1 MSSDRQ
7 KSGKTR
13 AQQVRENRQQGAAR
27 TSSTG
32 RKPSGQTTATRR
44 PPVVVGSSYNTAVRR
59 QPAKTQPR
67 RKVIYRVGANGVE
80 TRLPAIPIVKF
91 SWRWISG
98 LLAIVLLVS
107 VLVLGTS
114 DAFKVGNI
122 EAAGLQRVTLSDLQS
137 VVMANTGSIFTLN
150 REKVLDAVSAA
161 FPELKNIDMEVSLP
175 NSIKILAQERQ
186 PILAWK
192 TGKDVIWVD
201 AEGVV
206 MPVRGDAGSIL
217 TVKAFGTPPVMVPAS
232 STDSDEEPAEE
243 TATDEPAA
251 AAAGPAYFH
260 PQILSAAIQLSAV
273 MPKGATLVYDPA
285 AGMGW
290 RDPGGWRVY
299 FGNDLSNIEFKKVE
313 YQTIMDELTKRGIK
327 PTMVSIENEDAPY
340 FRID

>member
-13 AQQVRENRQQGAAR
+13 AQQIRENRKQSVPR
-27 TSSTG
+27 SSSTG
-32 RKPSGQTTATRR
+32 RKPASQSTATRR
-44 PPVVVGSSYNTAVRR
+44 TPVVVGSSYNTAVRR

-98 LLAIVLLVS
+98 FLSIALLVI

-114 DAFKVGNI
+114 DAFKVGSVQ
-122 EAAGLQRVTLSDLQS
+122 AAGLQRVALSDLQT
-137 VVMANTGSIFTLN
+137 VVAANTGSIFTLN
-150 REKVLDAVSAA
+150 REKVVEAISAA
-161 FPELKNIDMEVSLP
+161 FPELKNIELEVSLP
-175 NSIKILAQERQ
+175 NSLKVLAQERQ

-206 MPVRGDAGSIL
+206 MPVRGDAGEML
-217 TVKAFGTPPVMVPAS
+217 TVKAFGTPPLLKPAS
-232 STDSDEEPAEE
+232 TADASEATTEPAATDVPVE
-243 TATDEPAA
+243 TAT
-251 AAAGPAYFH
+251 GPTYFH
-260 PQILSAAIQLSAV
+260 PQILAAAIQLSAV
-273 MPKGATLVYDPA
+273 MPKGASLVYDPA

-327 PTMVSIENEDAPY
+327 PTMVSLENEDAPY
-340 FRID
+340 FRTD